1 MQRNSGMYLNQQ
13 HSPFQKHPFPSESA
27 IPKRKTVAELIHEN
41 EERIKH
47 NTQENENLQKRMNK
61 IKDNI
66 NKWKQKYSQYT
77 KLNHKASNPSSS
89 PNNTISLFFNENKTE
104 LFNIG
109 IYTVD
114 DFQSYISHNK
124 PTQLTYMNNLI
135 TSLNSITIPQYD
147 ITHLIDPSFL
157 DVICTNCYEI
167 VNYLSI
173 DEHSMHCVIKNGNC
187 DSFCSEITF
196 DDVNCRLY
204 KLYNSLQDKK
214 EMMIQTKDVYLKV
227 FYNKL
232 SEILYNIVLNNNS
245 IIELDDSVKQLN
257 ILIRNGLEHLDKQS
271 KYAYEIFIRRTIQ
284 LIYVKS
290 KSIQAIFGK
299 KLITNVDDDDNDDE
313 EFEID
318 ENEFNGNN
326 NNGSFLEDDIEKEV
340 ILSIKDQQKRSSLKH
355 NDIVLN
361 EIVSDVEENRESCR
375 NADVSI
381 SSSESCDINR
391 NYIKNRLTYIAN
403 RLSSERN
410 KNERFST

>member
-13 HSPFQKHPFPSESA
+13 RSPFQKHPFPSESA
-27 IPKRKTVAELIHEN
+27 IPRRKTVAELIHEN

-77 KLNHKASNPSSS
+77 KLNRKASNPSAS
-89 PNNTISLFFNENKTE
+89 PSNTISLFFNENKTE

-114 DFQSYISHNK
+114 DFQTYISPNK

-214 EMMIQTKDVYLKV
+214 EMIIQTKDVYLKV

-245 IIELDDSVKQLN
+245 IIELNDSVKQLH
-257 ILIRNGLEHLDKQS
+257 ILIRNGLEHLDTQS

-290 KSIQAIFGK
+290 KSIQEIFGK
-299 KLITNVDDDDNDDE
+299 KMTANVDDDNDDE

-355 NDIVLN
+355 NGIVLN
-361 EIVSDVEENRESCR
+361 EIVSDVEGNRESCG
-375 NADVSI
+375 NVDVSI
-381 SSSESCDINR
+381 SSSESCDING
-391 NYIKNRLTYIAN
+391 NYIKNRLTYIAK
-403 RLSSERN
+403 RLSSEGN